1 MKQES
6 STIIDKLTDHAKN
19 SLEKAETIARSDGK
33 KETSPEHLLYGI
45 FLEKGSVGN
54 NILKNIGLK
63 KESFEKV
70 IFSEK
75 ETKKT
80 SLKSKPSSILKK
92 IITDAYV
99 LASGFGYPYVGTE
112 HFTYV
117 LLDLENTKVKK
128 ILKSAKKTKSNSEK
142 NSLNSDMFE
151 NLSNTPPMGG
161 MSSLTLADNDLD
173 ADQNN
178 VLDKFCIDLGQDKEN
193 KPFIGRKDE
202 VERIVSILG
211 RKNKNNPILIGEAG
225 VGKTALIE
233 HIAQLANTP
242 DAPSNLYNKRIL
254 MLDLALL
261 VAGTSFR
268 GEFEQR
274 LKNIVTEVESR
285 PDTILFIDE
294 IHTIIG
300 TGNTGGSLDAA
311 NILKPAL
318 ARGFVQIIGAT
329 TFDEYKKYI
338 EKDPALTRRFQKV
351 TLKESTPKETL
362 AILKGLKKSYE
373 KYHHVSL
380 SPEVL
385 KSAVDLS
392 VRYVQESH
400 LPDKA
405 IDLLDETASRLNS
418 KIKNNSIQKE
428 IVELET
434 DLKEIALKKTECV
447 KSRQYKDAA
456 SLRNQESEYIDIL
469 IDLQEKMKKDLEKN
483 VKEITVEDIA
493 QTTALISGIPYE
505 KISLTLEKKLNKTYQ
520 KLSKIIIGQEPV
532 LKSIT
537 QTLNRSITGVSSE
550 KRPYG
555 SFLFLGPTGVGK
567 TLTAQTL
574 ASEVYG
580 SEESLIRV
588 DMSELM
594 EKHHTSKLIGAPA
607 GYIGYGEGG
616 SLTEKVRRNP
626 YSVILFDEIEKAHPD
641 VFNILL
647 QILEDGI
654 LHDGE
659 GRLINFRHS
668 IIILTSNIGNRFFL
682 QNNSLGFGGVEI
694 DKNKKVNENVLK
706 EIRQILSPEIL
717 SRLDNK
723 IVFNVLDE
731 AGLIK
736 IARNEILKLKNRLKK
751 RNVNLVYSQK
761 MINKIARKAVKLNE
775 GARGVRKIIYDKVEN
790 IVAEFI
796 IENVGVKD
804 IKLDLK
810 GEEIVVKK

>member
-1 MKQES
+1 MKQEA

-19 SLEKAETIARSDGK
+19 SLSKAETIARSNGE
-33 KETSPEHLLYGI
+33 KETNPEHLLYGI

-54 NILKNIGLK
+54 NILKNIGLN
-63 KESFEKV
+63 KEIFEKI
-70 IFSEK
+70 IFSKDEGIK
-75 ETKKT
+75 ER
-80 SLKSKPSSILKK
+80 KSTNLSGVVKE

-99 LASGFGYPYVGTE
+99 LAGNFGYPYVGTE
-112 HFTYV
+112 HFTYI
-117 LLDLENTKVKK
+117 LLDLENNKIKK
-128 ILKSAKKTKSNSEK
+128 ILSKSKRKKSDIENK
-142 NSLNSDMFE
+142 LNLDMFD
-151 NLSNTPPMGG
+151 NQNGMPMGLG
-161 MSSLTLADNDLD
+161 SLTLAANDLESE
-173 ADQNN
+173 QSS
-178 VLDKFCIDLGQDKEN
+178 VLDNFCIDLNKDKEN
-193 KPFIGRKDE
+193 KPFIGRKNEID
-202 VERIVSILG
+202 RIIAILG

-225 VGKTALIE
+225 VGKTALVE
-233 HIAQLANTP
+233 YIAQLTNSP
-242 DAPSNLYNKRIL
+242 DAPANLYNKRIL

-274 LKNIVTEVESR
+274 LKNVIAEVESR
-285 PDTILFIDE
+285 PDIILFIDE
-294 IHTIIG
+294 IHTIVG

-318 ARGFVQIIGAT
+318 ARGLVQIIGAT
-329 TFDEYKKYI
+329 TFDEYKKHI

-351 TLKESTPKETL
+351 VLKEPTSKETL
-362 AILKGLKKSYE
+362 AILKGLRKSYE

-380 SPEVL
+380 SLEVL

-392 VRYVQESH
+392 VRYIQESH

-418 KIKNNSIQKE
+418 KTEKNPILKE
-428 IVELET
+428 IVELEN
-434 DLKEIALKKTECV
+434 DLKDISSKKEQSVRT
-447 KSRQYKDAA
+447 RQYKKA
-456 SLRNQESEYIDIL
+456 SVFKKQEADIIDVL
-469 IDLQEKMKKDLEKN
+469 IDLQEKVKKDLRSK
-483 VKEITVEDIA
+483 KQEITIEDIA
-493 QTTALISGIPYE
+493 QTTSLISNIPYE
-505 KISLTLEKKLNKTYQ
+505 KISLTPENNLAKTYQ
-520 KLSKIIIGQEPV
+520 KLNKVVIGQEEV
-532 LKSIT
+532 LKLIT

-550 KRPYG
+550 ERPYG
-555 SFLFLGPTGVGK
+555 SFLFLGSTGVGK

-574 ASEVYG
+574 ASEIYG

-594 EKHHTSKLIGAPA
+594 EKHQASKLVGAPA
-607 GYIGYGEGG
+607 GYVGYGEGG
-616 SLTEKVRRNP
+616 TLTEKVRRNP

-668 IIILTSNIGNRFFL
+668 IIILTSNIGNQFF
-682 QNNSLGFGGVEI
+682 NENSSLGFGGGDVA
-694 DKNKKVNENVLK
+694 KKEKMVSQNVLK
-706 EIRQILSPEIL
+706 EIKQVLSPEIL

-723 IVFNVLDE
+723 IVFNSLNE
-731 AGLIK
+731 ASLVE
-736 IARNEILKLKNRLKK
+736 IAKNEMLKLKTRLKK
-751 RNVNLVYSQK
+751 RDIVLSYSQK
-761 MINKIARKAVKLNE
+761 VVSEIARKAIEFKE
-775 GARGVRKIIYDKVEN
+775 GARGVRKVIYDKVEN

-796 IENVGVKD
+796 IENIGVKE

-810 GEEIVVKK
+810 GGKILVKK

>member
-1 MKQES
+1 MKQEIP
-6 STIIDKLTDHAKN
+6 TIIDKLTDHAKN
-19 SLEKAETIARSDGK
+19 SLFKAETIARSNGES
-33 KETSPEHLLYGI
+33 ETNVEHLLYGI
-45 FLEKGSVGN
+45 FLEKGSVGA

-63 KESFEKV
+63 KNFFEEI
-70 IFSEK
+70 IFSDEK
-75 ETKKT
+75 QVYKKKK
-80 SLKSKPSSILKK
+80 SSPSNLLKE

-99 LASGFGYPYVGTE
+99 LASNFGYPYVGTE

-117 LLDLENTKVKK
+117 LLDLDNEKIKRILVNVKNK
-128 ILKSAKKTKSNSEK
+128 QSSEK
-142 NSLNSDMFE
+142 GVMDSDFFD
-151 NLSNTPPMGG
+151 NLGKMPMGIN
-161 MSSLTLADNDLD
+161 SLTLASSDLESE
-173 ADQNN
+173 QNN
-178 VLDKFCIDLGQDKEN
+178 ILDKFCVDLSEDKEN

-202 VERIVSILG
+202 IERIIAILG
-211 RKNKNNPILIGEAG
+211 RKNKNNPILIGEPG
-225 VGKTALIE
+225 VGKTALVE
-233 HIAQLANTP
+233 HIAQLTKLP
-242 DAPSNLYNKRIL
+242 DGPNNLYNKRIL

-261 VAGTSFR
+261 VSGTSFR

-274 LKNIVTEVESR
+274 LKNIILEVESR

-294 IHTIIG
+294 IHTIVG
-300 TGNTGGSLDAA
+300 TGNAGGSLDAA

-318 ARGFVQIIGAT
+318 ARGLVQIIGAT
-329 TFDEYKKYI
+329 TFEEYKKYI

-362 AILKGLKKSYE
+362 NILKGLKKSYE
-373 KYHHVSL
+373 KYHNISINL
-380 SPEVL
+380 NVL

-392 VRYVQESH
+392 VRYIQDNH

-418 KIKNNSIQKE
+418 KAKKNPVYKE
-428 IVELET
+428 IIELEE
-434 DLKEIALKKTECV
+434 DLKEISIKKEESV
-447 KSRQYKDAA
+447 RSRKYKEA
-456 SLRNQESEYIDIL
+456 SNFRKQEAEYIDIL
-469 IDLQEKMKKDLEKN
+469 IDLQEKLKKDVQK
-483 VKEITVEDIA
+483 KSQEITIEDIA

-505 KISLTLEKKLNKTYQ
+505 KISLTPENSLSKAYNKLNK
-520 KLSKIIIGQEPV
+520 IVVGQEKV
-532 LKSIT
+532 LNAIT

-550 KRPYG
+550 ERPYG

-567 TLTAQTL
+567 TLTVQTL
-574 ASEVYG
+574 ASEIYG
-580 SEESLIRV
+580 SKENLIRV

-594 EKHHTSKLIGAPA
+594 EKHHTSKLVGAPA
-607 GYIGYGEGG
+607 GYVGYGEGG

-668 IIILTSNIGNRFFL
+668 IIILTSNIGNRFFI
-682 QNNSLGFGGVEI
+682 QNNNLGFGEVEI

-706 EIRQILSPEIL
+706 EIQQILSPEIL

-731 AGLIK
+731 KNLAK
-736 IARNEILKLKNRLKK
+736 IAQNEIVKLKNRLKK
-751 RNVNLVYSQK
+751 RDLDLSYSQK
-761 MINKIARKAVKLNE
+761 VINEIARKAIKLNE
-775 GARGVRKIIYDKVEN
+775 GARGVRKVIYDKVEN

-796 IENVGVKD
+796 IENNDVKE
-804 IKLDLK
+804 IKLDFK
-810 GEEIVVKK
+810 GDEIVIKK